1 MIDFQS
7 ILFVNLTVFSDLSF
21 WKFHPPFFLKY
32 YSFLMC
38 KPSRSVSP
46 KLFSPPFPKLSILL
60 EGNAVCVLVS
70 SFLNYFHLTQ
80 KVSISIMLMTPNL
93 TLTFRLSLSYW
104 ISHYISISAY
114 SKKNSCLSHD
124 QFPHLTSLHNSLKR
138 LTDGYF
144 VMEQHSLSHTQ
155 HCFSSAWQQ

>member
-21 WKFHPPFFLKY
+21 WKSTPIFLKY

-38 KPSRSVSP
+38 KPFRSVSP
-46 KLFSPPFPKLSILL
+46 KLFSPPFLKLLVLL
-60 EGNAVCVLVS
+60 EGNAVCVPVS
-70 SFLNYFHLTQ
+70 FFSKLFSSNPRGFNINHADDP
-80 KVSISIMLMTPNL
+80 KSHADFS
-93 TLTFRLSLSYW
+93 SLSQLLDFSLYLNFSLFQAKLMSFSW
-104 ISHYISISAY
+104 PV
-114 SKKNSCLSHD
+114 
-124 QFPHLTSLHNSLKR
+124 PHLTSLHNSLKW
-138 LTDGYF
+138 LTDGCF